1 MKEITWRNIDAVWF
15 EVEKF
20 EVKDVDDPMD
30 DIVSIQNTD
39 HHQDN
44 EIFTV
49 STSRDAAFLAEKLL
63 TRDDKY
69 NYALIYLCRYN
80 EKPEASEDINDKG
93 TVDIRTLIGFACS
106 EESEISREKYAKEME
121 AVTDELGI

>member
-1 MKEITWRNIDAVWF
+1 
-15 EVEKF
+15 
-20 EVKDVDDPMD
+20 MD
-30 DIVSIQNTD
+30 DIVSVQNTD

-49 STSRDAAFLAEKLL
+49 ATSRDASFLAEKML

-80 EKPEASEDINDKG
+80 EKPEASEDINDAG
-93 TVDIRTLIGFACS
+93 TVDKRTLIGFSCF
-106 EESEISREKYAKEME
+106 EDSEISREIYAKEME